1 MASEIAVNQ
10 RITATKGSITRT
22 RNRSFNADWTT
33 ATYAGTVQSI
43 PTTAAGTALAFTGV
57 TTGGWAYFINN
68 DATNYVEIGV
78 QTGGTTFLP
87 LVKLLPGEMALLRL
101 AVLTVFARANTAAV
115 LLEYEALNS

>member
-22 RNRSFNADWTT
+22 RNRSFNADWAT

-43 PTTAAGTALAFTGV
+43 AAGGTAGVALAFTGV

-68 DATNYVEIGV
+68 DTANYVEIGV
-78 QTGGTTFLP
+78 QVAGTFYP
-87 LVKLLPGEMALLRL
+87 LIKLLAGEMALLRL
-101 AVLTVFARANTAAV
+101 AVLTVYARANTSAV